1 MIKISKVARRYGHV
15 LYSLAHEKKNEDKIL
30 EDLETLTH
38 LLSRNAELSHIFSN
52 SLITQ
57 LETRNIIN
65 ELSKSLK
72 FTTTTLQF
80 LNILAYHRRLNE
92 LKGIEAAYKSELNK
106 IRSEMVANVSSPF
119 KLSDKRLEQLS
130 KILKSKT
137 GHKVEIKTTI
147 DSTLLGGVI
156 IRLGS
161 YMIDASV
168 RAKMNKLKQQLEKVA

>member
-15 LYSLAHEKKNEDKIL
+15 LYSLAHEQKNEDKIL
-30 EDLETLTH
+30 NDLEALTQ
-38 LLSRNAELSHIFSN
+38 LISNNSELSHIFSN

-57 LETRNIIN
+57 VDTQNIIN

-72 FTTTTLQF
+72 FTTTMVQF
-80 LNILAYHRRLNE
+80 LNILTHHRRLNE

-106 IRSEMVANVSSPF
+106 KRSEMIANVSSPF
-119 KLSDKRLEQLS
+119 KLSDKHLEKLS
-130 KILKSKT
+130 KILQSKT
-137 GHKVEIKTTI
+137 GHKVEIKTTV
-147 DSTLLGGVI
+147 DPNLLGGLI

-168 RAKMNKLKQQLEKVA
+168 LTKMNKLKQQLEKVA